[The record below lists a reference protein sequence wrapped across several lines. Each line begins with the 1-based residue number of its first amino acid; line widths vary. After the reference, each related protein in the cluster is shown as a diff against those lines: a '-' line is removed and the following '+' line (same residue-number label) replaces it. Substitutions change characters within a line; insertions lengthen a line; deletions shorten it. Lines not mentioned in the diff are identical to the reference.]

1 MSDWGNSRPEAAK
14 AGGPKDWTVIERFLL
29 TELEDRQ
36 RASRWRFFR
45 RVVLLLVF
53 AMVATNM
60 VFGKIMS
67 SKNLVP
73 HIAVINVDG
82 MIAAGMPTNANS
94 ISDALKAAF
103 EASEAKA
110 VVLQIN
116 SPGGSPVQSDLIFR
130 ELQRLRAATPDK
142 PVYAVIG
149 DVGASGAY
157 YIAVGAD
164 KIFVNPASLVG
175 SIGVIMPNY
184 GVPDLMKK
192 LGIEDRTLTAGE
204 SKNLLSPTAPVNE
217 LDREHVQ
224 SILDAVHR
232 QFIQAVKTGR
242 GERLVDHPK
251 VFSGYFWDGEE
262 AVRLGLADGVAS
274 LRSLARDEIKLNEF
288 VDYTIKPDPLEKL
301 FRGLGVSLS
310 SGLRQGLGL
319 SGMNEGLR

>member
-1 MSDWGNSRPEAAK
+1 MSDWGSNKPS
-14 AGGPKDWTVIERFLL
+14 GPKDWSVVERFLL
-29 TELEDRQ
+29 TELEDRR
-36 RASRWRFFR
+36 RANRWRFFR
-45 RVVLLLVF
+45 RAVMLLIV
-53 AMVATNM
+53 AMVVAN
-60 VFGKIMS
+60 VLFGKVMS
-67 SKNLVP
+67 SNALMP

-82 MIAAGMPTNANS
+82 LIAAGMPANADS
-94 ISDALKAAF
+94 INDALSSAF
-103 EASEAKA
+103 EAKEAKA

-130 ELQRLRAATPDK
+130 ELQRLRAAIPDK

-157 YIAVGAD
+157 YIAVGTD

-184 GVPDLMKK
+184 GVPDLIKK

-204 SKNLLSPTAPVNE
+204 NKNLLSPTAPVNAAE
-217 LDREHVQ
+217 REHVQ

-262 AVRLGLADGVAS
+262 AVRLGLADGVGS
-274 LRSLARDEIKLNEF
+274 LRSLARDEIKLDEF
-288 VDYTIKPDPLEKL
+288 IDYTITPDPFEQF
-301 FRGLGVSLS
+301 FRGMGVSLS

-319 SGMNEGLR
+319 SGVNEGLR

>member
-1 MSDWGNSRPEAAK
+1 MSDWGSNKPS
-14 AGGPKDWTVIERFLL
+14 GPKDWTVVERFLL
-29 TELEDRQ
+29 SELEDRR

-45 RVVLLLVF
+45 RVVMLLIV
-53 AMVATNM
+53 AMVIAN
-60 VFGKIMS
+60 VLFGKVMS
-67 SKNLVP
+67 SSSLLP

-82 MIAAGMPTNANS
+82 MIAAGMPANADS
-94 ISDALKAAF
+94 INEALGSAF
-103 EASEAKA
+103 KSQEAKA

-130 ELQRLRAATPDK
+130 ELQRLRATTPDK

-184 GVPDLMKK
+184 GVPDLIKK

-204 SKNLLSPTAPVNE
+204 NKNLLSPTAPVNAA
-217 LDREHVQ
+217 DREHVQ

-242 GERLVDHPK
+242 GDRLVDHPK

-262 AVRLGLADGVAS
+262 AIRLGLADGVAS
-274 LRSLARDEIKLNEF
+274 LQSLARDEIKLDEF
-288 VDYTIKPDPLEKL
+288 VDYTITPDPLDQL

-319 SGMNEGLR
+319 SGVNEGLR

>member
-1 MSDWGNSRPEAAK
+1 MSDWGSNKPS
-14 AGGPKDWTVIERFLL
+14 GPKDWSVVERFLL
-29 TELEDRQ
+29 TELEDR
-36 RASRWRFFR
+36 RRNNRWRFFR
-45 RVVLLLVF
+45 RVVMLLIV
-53 AMVATNM
+53 AMVVAN
-60 VFGKIMS
+60 VLFGKVMS
-67 SKNLVP
+67 SNALMP

-82 MIAAGMPTNANS
+82 LIAAGMPANADS
-94 ISDALKAAF
+94 INDALSLAF
-103 EASEAKA
+103 EAKEAKA

-157 YIAVGAD
+157 YIAVGTD

-184 GVPDLMKK
+184 GVPDLIKK

-204 SKNLLSPTAPVNE
+204 NKNLLSPTAPVNAAE
-217 LDREHVQ
+217 REHVQ

-262 AVRLGLADGVAS
+262 AIRLGLADGVGS
-274 LRSLARDEIKLNEF
+274 LRSLARDEIKLDELI
-288 VDYTIKPDPLEKL
+288 DYTIAPDPFEQF

-319 SGMNEGLR
+319 SGIHEGLR

>member
-1 MSDWGNSRPEAAK
+1 MSDWGSSKPS
-14 AGGPKDWTVIERFLL
+14 GPKDWTVVERFLL
-29 TELEDRQ
+29 TELEDRR

-45 RVVLLLVF
+45 RAVMLLIF
-53 AMVATNM
+53 AMVVAN
-60 VFGKIMS
+60 VLFGKVMS
-67 SKNLVP
+67 SKVLVP
-73 HIAVINVDG
+73 HIAVIKVDG
-82 MIAAGMPTNANS
+82 MIAAGAPTNADS
-94 ISDALKAAF
+94 VSEALQAAF
-103 EASEAKA
+103 EAKEAKA

-157 YIAVGAD
+157 YIAVGAE

-175 SIGVIMPNY
+175 SIGVVMPNY
-184 GVPDLMKK
+184 GVPDLIKK

-204 SKNLLSPTAPVNE
+204 NKNLLSPTAPVNAAE
-217 LDREHVQ
+217 REHVQ

-262 AVRLGLADGVAS
+262 AIRLGLADGVAS

-288 VDYTIKPDPLEKL
+288 VDYTIAPDPFEKL

-310 SGLRQGLGL
+310 SGVRQGLGL
-319 SGMNEGLR
+319 SGVNEGLR